1 MPATGFVCGNVNKIY
16 LLTETRYHK
25 GEPLMLE
32 SENSKKSTPI
42 AITNQ
47 GGSE

>member
-1 MPATGFVCGNVNKIY
+1 
-16 LLTETRYHK
+16 
-25 GEPLMLE
+25 MLE

-47 GGSE
+47 GGSDDLMETFYSPFFADGSVFALKALSFVFS